1 MPASRRFN
9 MLWFEPPVLAAD
21 DLQQQQQQQHHH
33 HQQHQHQ
40 QHQQHDHQQL
50 ASSATLPHPTPS
62 AIASTSVGDAGRAPS
77 TSLPLPLP
85 LPAPSLSIPIPSG
98 EASATGSVEAP
109 VALQARR
116 SQKQQND
123 EYASELRQ
131 PQPQPQPQQQ
141 QQQQQV
147 ASEVAGGKKPP
158 AAPAPIPPRGYE
170 RVDMLGRR
178 RLFFSRKESALHNQC
193 HDCWL
198 IAHGKVYDVTAFM
211 SRHPGGD
218 RAILRRAGAD
228 ATVDYDFHSSRAQKM
243 WERFT
248 IGYDEPAPGQSS
260 GDCVLS

>member
-9 MLWFEPPVLAAD
+9 MLGFEPPVLAAD

-40 QHQQHDHQQL
+40 QHQQL

>member
-1 MPASRRFN
+1 M
-9 MLWFEPPVLAAD
+9 
-21 DLQQQQQQQHHH
+21 
-33 HQQHQHQ
+33 
-40 QHQQHDHQQL
+40 
-50 ASSATLPHPTPS
+50 
-62 AIASTSVGDAGRAPS
+62 GDAGRAPS

-116 SQKQQND
+116 SQQQQND

-131 PQPQPQPQQQ
+131 PQPQPQPRPRQQ

-147 ASEVAGGKKPP
+147 ASEVAGGEKPP

-218 RAILRRAGAD
+218 RAILRKAGAD